1 VWNRPEKGALAQW
14 VLALEELAVKLKI
27 AAAGPPNGAGM
38 TVGIWLWINTYKY
51 HF

>member
-27 AAAGPPNGAGM
+27 AAAGPPGAGM
-38 TVGIWLWINTYKY
+38 TVGIFRSRNGGRNLEQ
-51 HF
+51 